1 MAMNDNPYFS
11 PGRNIDPDQL
21 RLWIES
27 LVGAGYDPQQGKF
40 GPSLS
45 RTPILQDVGVG
56 DASSQIDTGR
66 TEDYIYQPRNVSTW
80 GGNDVADV
88 WDRQGNY
95 LGASSGATDLRSLAR
110 LAGTAA
116 AGYYGAQYL
125 NGAGGA
131 SAAGGTAPTTATLG
145 ADAMAVQFPALTE
158 AGLGSIPATMTAE
171 EAAALGLSGAGSGL
185 GGGAG
190 AGTGAGSGGGS
201 ATSLD
206 GLDAAALDSGAGPTN
221 VGAGG
226 WGGNMNWMDLA
237 KLAMGIYGASQSR
250 NGQTTQTSS
259 QTREPWAPAAPY
271 LLNQLAQGAKLQE
284 QYAAQPFTDLQ
295 RGAINQRIGLL
306 SGLNQQ
312 VLPGLLSSLSGVT
325 AGYQRPGGPAPRAG
339 FNFDPQG
346 LLGQMNSGID
356 WTRRD

>member
-110 LAGTAA
+110 LVGTAV
-116 AGYYGAQYL
+116 AGYYGARYL
-125 NGAGGA
+125 N
-131 SAAGGTAPTTATLG
+131 
-145 ADAMAVQFPALTE
+145 
-158 AGLGSIPATMTAE
+158 
-171 EAAALGLSGAGSGL
+171 
-185 GGGAG
+185 GAG
-190 AGTGAGSGGGS
+190 AGTGAGSGGES